1 MKKFGI
7 ILSFIFF
14 VMIQAGQAQSGK
26 LAKLFD
32 DYKGGEGYTVV
43 DLKADIKI
51 DSDEANAF
59 LEGIKGIKI
68 ISMDDEDYNTSE
80 MEKFYNQA
88 KKAIDKDG
96 YQEMMNMIDGDEKVG
111 FYILDGKSGV
121 SNGCALLVRDKE
133 ETTLIYIEG
142 IIDFAKA
149 MGMVG
154 NMNLHDH
161 QGKDCDDHDHES
173 ED

>member
-1 MKKFGI
+1 MKKSGI
-7 ILSFIFF
+7 ILSLLLF
-14 VMIQAGQAQSGK
+14 VLLQAGQAQSGK
-26 LAKLFD
+26 LAELFD
-32 DYKGGEGYTVV
+32 DYKDGKGYTVV

-68 ISMDDEDYNTSE
+68 ISMDAEDYEISQI
-80 MEKFYNQA
+80 EKFYEKA
-88 KKAIDKDG
+88 RKAIDKDG
-96 YQEMMNMIDGDEKVG
+96 FEEMMNVIDGDEKVG

-121 SNGCALLVRDKE
+121 SNGCALLVREKD

-142 IIDFAKA
+142 IIDFARA
-149 MGMVG
+149 MGMMG
-154 NMNLHDH
+154 NMNFHDH
-161 QGKDCDDHDHES
+161 QGKDFDDHDHDA